1 MIRRYDAST
10 PMSRKQPIFA
20 HVPLNSYAAVNYWNQ
35 MSLRNV
41 IQHVSWNWSV
51 NAAEQDIAVQGGFVR
66 HPTLERDGQRGGNGE
81 SGTWPIH
88 GAMFQWQLR
97 NGAKGT
103 RPIRGT
109 MEEPN
114 GEADH
119 EGERARA
126 RPTGAGRRSTTPA
139 GRWLGGSSSVRVII
153 GLVSGFSRVSC
164 RETWRVPVPRIRDR
178 LHRIE
183 PRSPEGRPGGTIRG
197 GWSASH
203 VCGMA
208 TE

>member
-1 MIRRYDAST
+1 MADSRGDVPVAATKWGKRNTADSWDDGRAERRVRPRRGAGDCPRSPSPCGAS
-10 PMSRKQPIFA
+10 
-20 HVPLNSYAAVNYWNQ
+20 
-35 MSLRNV
+35 
-41 IQHVSWNWSV
+41 
-51 NAAEQDIAVQGGFVR
+51 G
-66 HPTLERDGQRGGNGE
+66 
-81 SGTWPIH
+81 
-88 GAMFQWQLR
+88 
-97 NGAKGT
+97 
-103 RPIRGT
+103 
-109 MEEPN
+109 
-114 GEADH
+114 
-119 EGERARA
+119 ARA

-139 GRWLGGSSSVRVII
+139 GRGLGGSSSVRVII

-197 GWSASH
+197 GWSASDTLVGVRPAPRPVLH